1 MPGTVFLPPATVI
14 VPVAGVVGLPAMV
27 KVNDG
32 PMITPGTFANMLPV
46 AGVTGDDVVLLLVV
60 DELTATGQVKVVALA
75 TVINS
80 GFPRFPYPGV
90 VIPPILAESPCV
102 ILCAVANVT
111 VAVPFVFVMVL
122 IAGYVGAA

>member
-1 MPGTVFLPPATVI
+1 MPGTVFLPPAAVI

-60 DELTATGQVKVVALA
+60 DELTATGQVIVVELV
-75 TVINS
+75 TVFSAPVNN
-80 GFPRFPYPGV
+80 RFSYPAV
-90 VIPPILAESPCV
+90 VIPLIRNLSP
-102 ILCAVANVT
+102 
-111 VAVPFVFVMVL
+111 
-122 IAGYVGAA
+122 